1 MNLLT
6 SWPVFLARAAH
17 RFQHGAT
24 YARRSIRGNSLASRF
39 LNAVPRG
46 RAVKSAN
53 KESRLVAARPAV
65 FSAKDN

>member
-1 MNLLT
+1 MLPAWRDL
-6 SWPVFLARAAH
+6 RAP
-17 RFQHGAT
+17 FDQGKFVGVM
-24 YARRSIRGNSLASRF
+24 I